1 MKIYINHFNI
11 DVLSSVMENI
21 KEQYNGD
28 SETYIQIYA
37 IDGVYQITN
46 NCIQK
51 MNAVDVDIKVHNNYY
66 ENFTLIVDPS
76 YYTIEEVNKIPLE
89 HISRKIKRC
98 FFQINK
104 NSGIRLVIEGP
115 TTTFSNTNNTNNTNN
130 DYGIIPKDI
139 YFEITENIDINDALI
154 KKDIIVFL
162 SLLN

>member
-37 IDGVYQITN
+37 IDGLYQITN

-51 MNAVDVDIKVHNNYY
+51 MNAVDVDIKMYKNYY
-66 ENFTLIVDPS
+66 EKFSLIVDPS

-89 HISRKIKRC
+89 HTSTKIKRC

-104 NSGIRLVIEGP
+104 NSAIKLVIEGP
-115 TTTFSNTNNTNNTNN
+115 TTTSTFSNN
-130 DYGIIPKDI
+130 DYGIIPNDI
-139 YFEITENIDINDALI
+139 YFESRENIDINDALI
-154 KKDIIVFL
+154 KKEIIVFL